1 MMVLQFRGPPSE
13 TVEGDRLVLRGIASV
28 QNGPSGRYLA
38 TGTFTCRYGLE
49 SHTSEIELGS
59 DWSFGGAMW

>member
-1 MMVLQFRGPPSE
+1 MMMLEFRGPISE

-28 QNGPSGRYLA
+28 QNGPSGRRLA
-38 TGTFTCRYGLE
+38 TGTFTCRYGLQ
-49 SHTSEIELGS
+49 SHRNEAELGG